1 MRLFVALDIPEDV
14 QRAIRELMQ
23 KLAPTC
29 RGARWVR
36 AEGMHVT
43 LKFIGEASGEKAAAI
58 RTELGGV
65 RSRSAAELSFR
76 NVGFFPNARHPRVF
90 WVGIETSPNLTEM
103 AGEIER
109 RLEKLGI
116 PREDRAFKPHLT
128 LARFKSEEGLPK
140 LNEAIQQLSTV
151 EFGRMRTEEFH
162 LYRSTLKPG
171 GAEYAKLATFR
182 FTEGAK

>member
-14 QRAIRELMQ
+14 RRAIRELTQ
-23 KLAPTC
+23 KLEPTC

-36 AEGMHVT
+36 TEGIHVT
-43 LKFIGEASGEKAAAI
+43 LKFIGEASEEKAAAI
-58 RTELGGV
+58 RTELGAV
-65 RSRSAAELSFR
+65 RSAVAAELSFR

-90 WVGIETSPNLTEM
+90 WVGIETSPNLAEM

-140 LNEAIQQLSTV
+140 LHEAIQQLGAV
-151 EFGRMRTEEFH
+151 EFGRMRTEEFY

-171 GAEYAKLATFR
+171 GAEYAKLETFR

>member
-14 QRAIRELMQ
+14 RRAIRELTQ
-23 KLAPTC
+23 KLEPTC
-29 RGARWVR
+29 RGARWMR
-36 AEGMHVT
+36 AEGIHVT
-43 LKFIGEASGEKAAAI
+43 LKFIGEASEEKAAGI
-58 RTELGGV
+58 RTELGAV
-65 RSRSAAELSFR
+65 RSAAAAELSFH

-90 WVGIETSPNLTEM
+90 WVGIETSPNLAEM

-140 LNEAIQQLSTV
+140 LHEAIQQLGAA
-151 EFGRMRTEEFH
+151 EFGRMRTEEFY

-171 GAEYAKLATFR
+171 GAEYAKLETFR